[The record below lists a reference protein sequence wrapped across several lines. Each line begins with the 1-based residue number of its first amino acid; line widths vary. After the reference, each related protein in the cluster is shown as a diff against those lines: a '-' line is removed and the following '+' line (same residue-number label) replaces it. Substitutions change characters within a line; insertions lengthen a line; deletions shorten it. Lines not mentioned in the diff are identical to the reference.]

1 MNKRLVALAFCAS
14 LLSTSFLSTSAIAQM
29 PGHDAH
35 HPAPP
40 AGEQAQPAPAPGPMG
55 PGMMGQGRMGEGM
68 MGQGMMRCPMMQGM
82 PMQGMPMQGMPM
94 QGMPMQGHSG
104 PAGDQS
110 VPSLAL
116 HAVNEKMHREMAIT
130 FTGDADVDFA
140 RAMIAHHR
148 GAVDMA
154 RIVLAF
160 GTDERIRDL
169 ANAVVEAQ
177 EDEIRMME
185 AWLAERDAR

>member
-1 MNKRLVALAFCAS
+1 MNKRFVALAFCAS

-40 AGEQAQPAPAPGPMG
+40 AGEQAQPAPAPGTMG
-55 PGMMGQGRMGEGM
+55 PGM

-94 QGMPMQGHSG
+94 QGMQMQGHSG

-160 GTDERIRDL
+160 GTDERIHDL
-169 ANAVVEAQ
+169 AIAVVEAQ
-177 EDEIRMME
+177 EEEIRMLE
-185 AWLAERDAR
+185 EWLAERDAR

>member
-14 LLSTSFLSTSAIAQM
+14 LLSTSAIAQM

-40 AGEQAQPAPAPGPMG
+40 AGEQAQPAPTPGTG
-55 PGMMGQGRMGEGM
+55 PGTMGHGM

-82 PMQGMPMQGMPM
+82 PMHGMPM
-94 QGMPMQGHSG
+94 QGMPMQGHSA

-110 VPSLAL
+110 VASLAL
-116 HAVNEKMHREMAIT
+116 NAVNEKMHREMAIT

-169 ANAVVEAQ
+169 AIAVVEAQ

-185 AWLAERDAR
+185 EWLAERDAR

>member
-1 MNKRLVALAFCAS
+1 MNTRLVALAFCAS
-14 LLSTSFLSTSAIAQM
+14 LLSTSAIAQM

-40 AGEQAQPAPAPGPMG
+40 AGEQAQPAPAPDPMG
-55 PGMMGQGRMGEGM
+55 PGM

-82 PMQGMPMQGMPM
+82 PMQGMPMQGMPI

-110 VPSLAL
+110 VASLAL
-116 HAVNEKMHREMAIT
+116 NAVNEKMHREMAIA

-160 GTDERIRDL
+160 GTDERIREL

-185 AWLAERDAR
+185 DWLAERDAR